1 MFFKNNFDFVAI
13 GETTIDAFIRLK
25 DAKVHCDANNENCQL
40 CVNFGA
46 KIPYE
51 SVTEIAAVGNAGNAA
66 VSASRLGLN
75 SALVANV
82 GADDNGKK
90 CINSLKKDGVN
101 TDFVIINPDKDTN
114 YHYVLWYEKER
125 TILQKHSHFDYKLP
139 DIGETKWIYLTSL
152 GENSLP
158 FHKEILK
165 YLKKHSET
173 KMAFQP
179 GIFQIKFGKDA
190 LKEIYEAT
198 EVFFCNVEEART
210 ILGNDEHDVKK
221 LMEEMRKLGPKIIVI
236 TDGIN
241 GAYARDGEN
250 YYFMPVYP
258 HQPFERTGAG
268 DAFSSTFVA
277 GLAMGK
283 SIEEALMMAPINSM
297 SVVQKIGAQ
306 AGLLTLSEIE
316 KYLRQAPIGYKPR
329 KIS

>member
-1 MFFKNNFDFVAI
+1 
-13 GETTIDAFIRLK
+13 
-25 DAKVHCDANNENCQL
+25 
-40 CVNFGA
+40 
-46 KIPYE
+46 
-51 SVTEIAAVGNAGNAA
+51 
-66 VSASRLGLN
+66 
-75 SALVANV
+75 
-82 GADDNGKK
+82 
-90 CINSLKKDGVN
+90 
-101 TDFVIINPDKDTN
+101 
-114 YHYVLWYEKER
+114 
-125 TILQKHSHFDYKLP
+125 
-139 DIGETKWIYLTSL
+139 
-152 GENSLP
+152 
-158 FHKEILK
+158 
-165 YLKKHSET
+165 
-173 KMAFQP
+173 
-179 GIFQIKFGKDA
+179 
-190 LKEIYEAT
+190 
-198 EVFFCNVEEART
+198 
-210 ILGNDEHDVKK
+210 
-221 LMEEMRKLGPKIIVI
+221 MEEMRKLGPKIIVI